1 MSACSASL
9 RGLPVA
15 AEAWLLQTLLLPPLL
30 GKSGVFMVIA
40 LDREALRTGEGSF
53 WDGSE

>member
-30 GKSGVFMVIA
+30 GKSGVFLVIA